1 MIDNLNGYF
10 KGGVKPGE
18 YKGVTPTHDIV
29 KRGKEKI
36 CWKEYIAN
44 NNVDVELYDTLK
56 KYGTFKEEQFDYK
69 AVAGEFDELN
79 DLHETLAKQV
89 KAKEMFEELPLE
101 TRAIFNNDI
110 GNFIDNGAEYCNNL
124 IKADLAKAEAD
135 KKAQAEAEKQA
146 KADNEKAHADYI
158 KQLKKELGLGE

>member
-1 MIDNLNGYF
+1 MIDKLNGYF
-10 KGGVKPGE
+10 KGGIEPGKCE
-18 YKGVTPTHDIV
+18 GVTPTHDVV
-29 KRGKEKI
+29 KRGKDKI

-56 KYGTFKEEQFDYK
+56 KYGTFKEDQFDYK
-69 AVAGEFDELN
+69 AIAGDFENLN

-101 TRAIFNNDI
+101 TRAIFNNDMN
-110 GNFIDNGAEYCNNL
+110 NFIDNGAEYCNKL
-124 IKADLAKAEAD
+124 IQADIAKAEAD

-146 KADNEKAHADYI
+146 KADSEKAKAEYI
-158 KQLKKELGLGE
+158 AQLKKDLGLEK